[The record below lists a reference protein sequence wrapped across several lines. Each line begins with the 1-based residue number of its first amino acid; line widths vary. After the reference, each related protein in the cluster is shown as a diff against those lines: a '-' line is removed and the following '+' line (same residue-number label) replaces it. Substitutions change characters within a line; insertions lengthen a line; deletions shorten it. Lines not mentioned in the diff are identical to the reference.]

1 MGGAQLVPNIPDQPF
16 IYTNT
21 KMAGPDASDKDRV
34 KFAFS
39 IYDFEG
45 KSQVDGVYLGD
56 VLRACNLNPTD
67 KQVAEHGGT
76 VRKKDKFFQQDE
88 IFSIFDAIKKEKDS
102 GTYEDFME
110 LLLTYDKMEDG
121 HVVLTELEYILNN
134 LGERLEKYEV
144 DGVISELCPEP
155 DDDDMIEYEPFV
167 AKLTKDLK

>member
-1 MGGAQLVPNIPDQPF
+1 MGALSWLPTSKTNQYNTTNMADPN
-16 IYTNT
+16 
-21 KMAGPDASDKDRV
+21 ASDKDRV

-76 VRKKDKFFQQDE
+76 VRKKDKFFQLDE
-88 IFSIFDAIKKEKDS
+88 ISAIFEAIKKEKDVGS
-102 GTYEDFME
+102 YEDFME

-144 DGVISELCPEP
+144 DGVIAELCPEA

-167 AKLTKDLK
+167 AKLTAGLRK

>member
-1 MGGAQLVPNIPDQPF
+1 MGRTLGHQHLDQPR
-16 IYTNT
+16 IYSI
-21 KMAGPDASDKDRV
+21 KMSISAKEKEQV

-45 KSQVDGVYLGD
+45 KSEVDGVYLGD
-56 VLRACNLNPTD
+56 VLRALNLNPTD
-67 KQVAEHGGT
+67 KQVAERGGT
-76 VRKKDKFFQQDE
+76 VRKKDKYFTVEDFYTMYAE
-88 IFSIFDAIKKEKDS
+88 IKADKDS

-121 HVVLTELEYILNN
+121 HCVLTELEYILNN

-144 DGVISELCPEP
+144 DGVIAELCPEP

-167 AKLTKDLK
+167 AKLTAGIRK